1 MPTLIIVRLRPTRPV
16 DGAGFTAALS
26 GLTVEAFD
34 LGFGST
40 VDGVSLGTASGVFTS
55 ASVADLGVDLT
66 RTAIVQHFVDTGLPP
81 SPPTTREPAAAATA
95 VIVANPPAGR
105 PEYPSGTA
113 FDLRLKLTRNG
124 RPIADR
130 RIDFNASVV
139 TVGTLPVLLKDVV
152 ALPPSAY
159 AVLPAV
165 ASGAGGQLELPP
177 DGAPPDFA
185 AMVEAVNAV
194 LALDPADGRT
204 IAQRTTLSAAQA
216 RHVAAEIEWDRA
228 IHPPPPEPRS
238 LAEMYTTPQPN
249 PLVKAEDADNDR
261 RRFEAELEGYYATH
275 DGNAL
280 RLTGYVYAVW
290 AAMMCERLS
299 AGENLTGPGPAQGS
313 VDGARSALLTFPLP
327 PGTGDGTTLRHA
339 SVLLTGDPA
348 GGALNPPFV
357 VPAAYFYALGAQ
369 LPPQVDVAQR
379 FAMASADTEAK
390 VLVTIETAIE
400 AGTVAAAEPPAATS
414 GSVATSGA
422 ALVPAQAA
430 RRLRAIGQA
439 AAPAPPVAL
448 NAAVRPLVESWLA
461 HAGQTGTIDA
471 DFWGPATA
479 SGPGAAAYLNL
490 LLHAV
495 TGGFAPLITAITAE
509 LGVTTAAGLRAV
521 TDERWRTLF
530 LPPGAAPRLDL
541 LPPFTEVGTAS
552 TPEDRVDAFLRH
564 LRQFFTVPFS
574 PASATTPAA
583 GAPSTLERPSPDIFA
598 AFEAQYAAHGGGT
611 YTPGAPRDPEATR
624 SAVLDVFHGD
634 PQARAWLL
642 AALDAIDALHVLT
655 AFAAPGEAA
664 AELRFSLMEA
674 LYARG
679 FTTVDA
685 VTALSLDDF
694 ERALE
699 GTVAYP
705 YAAEIQEAAGGSQV
719 DPPGEGE
726 GFAPVNPGTL
736 TDCLPPEHLSP
747 FGLVAYLSELLRL
760 SAASTCAEP
769 FPVEEET
776 LGGLLDERRGPL
788 GDLHATEA
796 NLATPVPSVDLVNE
810 SLEHLAAAVAGGGTL
825 NGAVFDTASDEV
837 GGHALT
843 GPDAHDPGT
852 LLAAI
857 PEHSAPSAPLP
868 AAYAALRD
876 DAGSPLLPYD
886 QALDTVRS
894 YLQAAGT
901 NRYEVMRRFRKRI
914 TEFAI
919 DPAHEPDGFA
929 AYRWRYPVRLETAL
943 EYLCLGAHEYAM
955 FFTRTPGEEPSEDV
969 PAAWRLY
976 GFTQARS
983 GRTHWSKT
991 AVLLPELLARTGLE
1005 YCELAE
1011 LQRSEIVPFD
1021 LVKIPRR
1028 RGGDG
1033 DGRLPDCPPC
1043 DPEEYR
1049 VRFLGERDDA
1059 DRSAALVRLAL
1070 VVRLWRALRG
1080 RCGGGMTFRTLVDV
1094 DAVLSLFTVEGAVN
1108 PDFPR
1113 QLAALLMLCD
1123 DLRLP
1128 LGGGVEAG
1136 PLGRIPLLALWADGV
1151 TPAEWRLAVAL
1162 LLDGVEET
1170 AGEANPALETTPELI
1185 KIIAANLD
1193 RLSVLCGFDPDTPS
1207 DTWHARPAATLRF
1220 AEALLKIYQSPFTVG
1235 ELLFLFTTDAHLGGD
1250 DPFPLQD
1257 RNEAT
1262 DDPLGLGE
1270 TEPFR
1275 GVWGVVP
1282 SQGSEPFRGVWG
1294 GDPPQGSEPFD
1305 GVGPH
1310 SLWTLRA
1317 ALGDVTVPD
1326 EETASWTWPRIAAS
1340 LRSDFGYTTPA
1351 GAPSGAPDPFDL
1363 LGRRFFAAELR
1374 RRGIPVSAAETRF
1387 AVPLA
1392 AADTSPDMW
1401 AGGPPEGGFAYDRA
1415 AEELYCLLPL
1425 RDADVLDRLLRL
1437 RPLNPAERRAVRDL
1451 YFAPRAAWAPFAA
1464 LFENPVQAIESLVQ
1478 EGDADFRFALFQKA
1492 YALFVRRCR
1501 VVAEHLA
1508 QHVLGATGAEPGD
1521 PRPVA
1526 DAAWLILRGLWAD
1539 ENFGL
1544 TPWEH
1549 DSGAPPDVTWPW
1561 RPGAGAFAALLGLR
1575 GTGVVG
1581 EYRPDTPRGALR
1593 WREVRGP
1600 LDAFGDVRNAA
1611 NAPVPTVLPAMDL
1624 ELTEEQ
1630 ERYVSVRNGLA
1641 LLDATGEPLGGAEPF
1656 AVRWHG
1662 VLLVEH
1668 AGVYRF
1674 NAGQPS
1680 DDGHDH
1686 DHDPDEH
1693 GDWCEGRRWLVVLR
1707 RGQRTWAVLNHGM
1720 PGDEAPGHVS
1730 GPLRLRRGTY
1740 EITIEA
1746 RQAKPK
1752 FAGRTDTEP
1761 TRTGFRFGYAGPDT
1775 GDAVT
1780 TLPFDRLFR
1789 AAKDT
1794 TLGSGV
1800 VRDPTTLDKDATADA
1815 TAGATTG
1822 AAAGATAIGR
1832 ALSPI
1837 RPGENAAAWLNGLY
1851 TSSLRD
1857 IRRTYQRAFKALL
1870 VAHRFGLSAE
1880 PVPGYRQSE
1889 LGYLLAHAE
1898 AFAGT
1903 SHPRTGSASFGTH
1916 HAWFSPDL
1924 LPVGDPYLTDV
1935 VDDQRSDPGRPR
1947 QAALFDVWERLYD
1960 YCDLRHET
1968 GLARERPAW
1977 LLFAEVSEQQPDD
1990 PVNLLRHLGVDARHA
2005 PLVSAYF
2012 DFPPDPYRL
2021 GPHDLEDERWAI
2033 RAWLGSRLLHRV
2045 TDRLVPR
2052 DLDAVHPYLWAA
2064 DDPGAPVGTPPT
2076 SGTADLIRFVEDAY
2090 IENAEPRRYTDLRR
2104 LNDGLRE
2111 RARRALLAYLSGP
2124 GRFAA
2129 TPRDISDLLLQD
2141 VQAGLVQRVTRI
2153 EDGVAAVQAFMQ
2165 RALLGVEPSLP
2176 IPYALRELWRNRF
2189 ATFAQWRACVQREA
2203 YPENWIEWDDLRE
2216 ARWSEAFRMLD
2227 ARLREDSLTVP
2238 VPGGLAWWRGTRPPE
2253 HPGLTLLQDGTL
2265 AVERLLSPAP
2275 EGLGLLGTPAP
2286 PAQPSW
2292 LASITL
2298 PAATNGNGNSNSNGD
2313 NGGPVDRHAAQ
2324 ALQERTS
2331 RELETGG
2338 QGRALPLWL
2347 TAAISLGVPFVR
2359 IAAAGVPSASAHLA
2373 PFGHGAGCCRDCG
2386 EERPEDGIDEYYFW
2400 LAGAAV
2406 HADADA
2412 VQDADAGVV
2421 VSTPQDPADQTSD
2434 WHRPDKLP
2442 GLLAWPPKDGAHLY
2456 WCRVRDGRFE
2466 PPRRSAEGVRLR
2478 PGHGT
2483 LRLVFE
2489 GRTGDSLRFTVPDAQ
2504 RPTGHSDPTAP
2515 GFRYDLPQDDA
2526 IVLPLVTAPDPPD
2539 VTYPGAMAAYPYF
2552 TMRPPGAPLLPLS
2565 PFPVASAVAGAL
2577 RAHCRHE
2584 AALAWYGLAYRP
2596 LDSDNTW
2603 RTFASGDDVARRRDV
2618 LLSYA
2623 ETLAQAADAA
2633 FARGDLEGARQ
2644 ARVLLDVL
2652 SRLLGRP
2659 PRRIA
2664 AATDDDPAELAHFM
2678 ARPAPLNPRLLAL
2691 YERTG
2696 DRLELVRHDIDA
2708 HRLHRGPDVPA
2719 DAEDV
2724 CAEGCDG
2731 TSCHG
2736 PVGPYRFTY
2745 LVQKALDLAGEV
2757 RSLGASLL
2765 TAYEKGDAEALAS
2778 LRATH
2783 ERQLT
2788 ELGLRTRQFQWR
2800 EADWQVQALQKTK
2813 QGALTRLAYHQAL
2826 LRAGNNA
2833 GEIGYEAMTVV
2844 STASRIAGNV
2854 SEGIAQGIG
2863 LSPDFWLGVAGI
2875 AGTPLQFN
2883 QFPLGNKLAAGF
2895 STAARILGSVA
2906 ENAGT
2911 TGGLSLTE
2919 GGWQRRED
2927 EWRHQVQVIG
2937 VELQQIERQILAAE
2951 RHRDAALRDLNVH
2964 RRQIEHARE
2973 VQDYLRDRFS
2983 SAELYLHLQRETAA
2997 LHRRLYDL
3005 ALRLARRT
3013 RRAFVHERGTPA
3025 PALPSPAWDSL
3036 RDGLLAGD
3044 RLHLA
3049 LRRIET
3055 VYIEENCRE
3064 YELTR
3069 HLSLRADFPMAFL
3082 QLQQTGYCEIE
3093 IPEWLLDLD
3102 HPGHYMRRIK
3112 NVTLTIPC
3120 VVGPYVSVNCRLTL
3134 LSSQTR
3140 VDPSL
3145 RAAPT
3150 RCCGAPSGRSAPG
3163 PCRCPGGGTPRTCPC
3178 ATGACPR
3185 CTPAAAPASGC
3196 DRAPASG
3203 YDPAPVSGYDPAPAS
3218 RYDRAPA
3225 SGCDAAP
3232 ASGYDPVPDDPRI
3245 VHAYDA
3251 TEAIATSSGQNDSGM
3266 FELNFRDER
3275 YLPFEFRGA
3284 VSRWRVELPPEDN
3297 RFPPG
3302 SLSDVVML
3310 VNYTAREGG
3319 DVLRAAARAAAAGRL
3334 PGAGLRLID
3343 VRRDLPD
3350 DWYRLQTPDRPWP
3363 LRLTR
3368 ELFPY
3373 VPGGC
3378 DLRVT
3383 RTEIF
3388 VEVADPGCTSVLPVR
3403 FFAHHAHRPDEPCTC
3418 CGVPVDCVAGADW
3431 PCLFHGVLEA
3441 DLPVRPHPSG
3451 DLLFPNLP
3459 GAITA
3464 LHLLCTY
3471 TTSGRPGT

>member
-16 DGAGFTAALS
+16 DGAGFTAALA

-40 VDGVSLGTASGVFTS
+40 VDGVPLGAASGVFTS
-55 ASVADLGVDLT
+55 TSVADLTVDLT
-66 RTAIVQHFVDTGLPP
+66 TTAIVQHFVDTGIPP

-95 VIVANPPAGR
+95 VIVANPPAGH
-105 PEYPSGTA
+105 PEYPTGTA

-124 RPIADR
+124 RQVADR

-139 TVGTLPVLLKDVV
+139 TVGALPTLLTDVV
-152 ALPPSAY
+152 ELAPSAY

-165 ASGAGGQLELPP
+165 ASGAGAHLELPP

-185 AMVEAVNAV
+185 SLVGAVNAV

-228 IHPPPPEPRS
+228 IYPPPPEPRP
-238 LAEMYTTPQPN
+238 LAQMYTTPQPD
-249 PLVKAEDADNDR
+249 PLVKPEDADNDR
-261 RRFEAELEGYYATH
+261 RRFEAEIEGYYATH

-280 RLTGYVYAVW
+280 RLTGYIYAAW
-290 AAMMCERLS
+290 AAMVCERLS
-299 AGENLTGPGPAQGS
+299 AGENLTGPGPAQGP
-313 VDGARSALLTFPLP
+313 VDGSRRALLTFPLP
-327 PGTGDGTTLRHA
+327 SGTGDGTTLKHA

-348 GGALNPPFV
+348 GAALNPPFV

-369 LPPQVDVAQR
+369 LPPQVDVPQR

-400 AGTVAAAEPPAATS
+400 AGTVGAAEAPAATA
-414 GSVATSGA
+414 GSTA

-448 NAAVRPLVESWLA
+448 NASVRPLVDAWLA
-461 HAGQTGTIDA
+461 HAGPTPTIDA

-479 SGPGAAAYLNL
+479 SGPGAAAYLSL

-521 TDERWRTLF
+521 TDERWRGLF
-530 LPPGAAPRLDL
+530 LPPGAPPRLDL

-574 PASATTPAA
+574 PASTTTPAA
-583 GAPSTLERPSPDIFA
+583 GAPSTLERPNPDIFA
-598 AFEAQYAAHGGGT
+598 AFEARYAAHGGGT
-611 YTPGAPRDPEATR
+611 YTPGTPRDPDATR
-624 SAVLDVFHGD
+624 SAVLDVFPGD
-634 PQARAWLL
+634 PHARTWLL

-655 AFAAPGEAA
+655 AFAGPGEAA

-679 FTTVDA
+679 FTTVEA
-685 VTALSLDDF
+685 VTALSPDDF
-694 ERALE
+694 QQALE
-699 GTVAYP
+699 GTIGHS
-705 YAAEIQEAAGGSQV
+705 YAVQIQEAAGGSASAS
-719 DPPGEGE
+719 PGEGE

-769 FPVEEET
+769 FPAEEET
-776 LGGLLDERRGPL
+776 LGGLLEERRGPL

-796 NLATPVPSVDLVNE
+796 NHATPVPSVDLVNE
-810 SLEHLAAAVAGGGTL
+810 SLEHLAAAVASGGTPS
-825 NGAVFDTASDEV
+825 GAVFDTASDEV
-837 GGHALT
+837 GGHPLT
-843 GPDAHDPGT
+843 GPDAHDPAT
-852 LLAAI
+852 LLAAV

-876 DAGSPLLPYD
+876 DAGSPPLPYD

-894 YLQAAGT
+894 YLRAAGT
-901 NRYEVMRRFRKRI
+901 SRYEIMRRFRKRI
-914 TEFAI
+914 TEFAL

-943 EYLCLGAHEYAM
+943 EYLCLSAHEYAM
-955 FFTRTPGEEPSEDV
+955 FFTRTPGEEPSEGV

-976 GFTQARS
+976 GFTEARV

-1005 YCELAE
+1005 YCDLAE

-1021 LVKIPRR
+1021 LVEIPRGR

-1033 DGRLPDCPPC
+1033 DGNGNGRMPDCPPC
-1043 DPEEYR
+1043 HPEGYR
-1049 VRFLGERDDA
+1049 VRFLGERGDA

-1080 RCGGGMTFRTLVDV
+1080 RCGGGLSFRTLADI
-1094 DAVLSLFTVEGAVN
+1094 DAVLSLFTAEGAVN

-1128 LGGGVEAG
+1128 LGGGDEAG
-1136 PLGRIPLLALWADGV
+1136 PLGRIPLLALWVDSA
-1151 TPAEWRLAVAL
+1151 THAEWTHAAAL

-1170 AGEANPALETTPELI
+1170 AGRTNPALETTPELI
-1185 KIIAANLD
+1185 KIIGANLTP
-1193 RLSVLCGFDPDTPS
+1193 LSVLCGFDPDTPS

-1220 AEALLKIYQSPFTVG
+1220 AEALLKIYLSPFTVG
-1235 ELLFLFTTDAHLGGD
+1235 ELLFLFTTDGHLGGD

-1257 RNEAT
+1257 RNEAA
-1262 DDPLGLGE
+1262 DDPLGLGD
-1270 TEPFR
+1270 T
-1275 GVWGVVP
+1275 
-1282 SQGSEPFRGVWG
+1282 
-1294 GDPPQGSEPFD
+1294 EPFD
-1305 GVGPH
+1305 GQGPH

-1317 ALGDVTVPD
+1317 ALGDIEAPG
-1326 EETASWTWPRIAAS
+1326 EEAASWTWTWIAAS
-1340 LRSDFGYTTPA
+1340 LRNDFGYT
-1351 GAPSGAPDPFDL
+1351 APTAAPDPLDL

-1387 AVPLA
+1387 AVPLP

-1425 RDADVLDRLLRL
+1425 RDTDVLGRLLRL
-1437 RPLNPAERRAVRDL
+1437 RPLNPVERRAVRDL

-1478 EGDADFRFALFQKA
+1478 EGDDDSRFALFQKA

-1501 VVAEHLA
+1501 IIAEHLA
-1508 QHVLGATGAEPGD
+1508 RHVLAATGADPGD
-1521 PRPVA
+1521 PDPTT

-1544 TPWEH
+1544 TPWED

-1575 GTGVVG
+1575 GTGIVG
-1581 EYRPDTPRGALR
+1581 TYRPDVPRGALR

-1600 LDAFGDVRNAA
+1600 LSAFGDVRNAL

-1662 VLLVEH
+1662 MLLVEH
-1668 AGVYRF
+1668 EGVYRF
-1674 NAGQPS
+1674 NAGETS
-1680 DDGHDH
+1680 GHADDHDH
-1686 DHDPDEH
+1686 DHDRHDEH
-1693 GDWCEGRRWLVVLR
+1693 GDWCEGRRWRVVLR

-1730 GPLRLRRGTY
+1730 GPLRLRRGVY

-1746 RQAKPK
+1746 RQVEPA
-1752 FAGRTDTEP
+1752 FTGRADTEP
-1761 TRTGFRFGYAGPDT
+1761 ARTGFRFGYAGPDT
-1775 GDAVT
+1775 GDAVA

-1789 AAKDT
+1789 PAKPT
-1794 TLGSGV
+1794 TLGDGV
-1800 VRDPTTLDKDATADA
+1800 VRDPTDET
-1815 TAGATTG
+1815 
-1822 AAAGATAIGR
+1822 AAGGR
-1832 ALSPI
+1832 ALSVI

-1851 TSSLRD
+1851 VSSLRD

-1870 VAHRFGLSAE
+1870 VAHRFGLSAQ

-1898 AFAGT
+1898 TFAGT
-1903 SHPRTGSASFGTH
+1903 SHLRTGAASFGTH
-1916 HAWFSPDL
+1916 RAWLSPDL
-1924 LPVGDPYLTDV
+1924 LPVGDPYLTNV

-1960 YCDLRHET
+1960 YADLRHDT
-1968 GLARERPAW
+1968 GAARERPAW

-2012 DFPPDPYRL
+2012 DVPPDPYRL

-2033 RAWLGSRLLHRV
+2033 RAWLGSRLLHRI
-2045 TDRLVPR
+2045 TGHLVPR
-2052 DLDAVHPYLWAA
+2052 DIGAAHPYLWAA
-2064 DDPGAPVGTPPT
+2064 DEPGAPVGTPPL
-2076 SGTADLIRFVEDAY
+2076 SGAADLIRFVEDAY
-2090 IENAEPRRYTDLRR
+2090 IENGQPRRYTDLRK

-2129 TPRDISDLLLQD
+2129 TPGDLSDLLLQD

-2153 EDGVAAVQAFMQ
+2153 EDGVAAVQALMQ
-2165 RALLGVEPSLP
+2165 RALLGAEPSLP
-2176 IPYALRELWRNRF
+2176 IPYALRKLWRNRF
-2189 ATFAQWRACVQREA
+2189 ATFAQWRVCAQREA
-2203 YPENWIEWDDLRE
+2203 YPENWIEWDDLHE
-2216 ARWSEAFRMLD
+2216 ARRSEAFRMLD

-2253 HPGLTLLQDGTL
+2253 HPALTLLQDGTL
-2265 AVERLLSPAP
+2265 AAERLLSPAP

-2292 LASITL
+2292 LAPIAL
-2298 PAATNGNGNSNSNGD
+2298 PAATNGNGNGEGD
-2313 NGGPVDRHAAQ
+2313 RAVDLHVRK
-2324 ALQERTS
+2324 
-2331 RELETGG
+2331 
-2338 QGRALPLWL
+2338 LPLWL

-2359 IAAAGVPSASAHLA
+2359 IAAAGIPPASAHLA
-2373 PFGHGAGCCRDCG
+2373 PFGHAAGCCRDCG
-2386 EERPEDGIDEYYFW
+2386 EDRPEDGVDEYYFW
-2400 LAGAAV
+2400 LAGAALYD
-2406 HADADA
+2406 DADA

-2421 VSTPQDPADQTSD
+2421 VSTPEGPADQTSD

-2442 GLLAWPPKDGAHLY
+2442 GLLAWPPDDGAHLF
-2456 WCRVRDGRFE
+2456 WCRVRNGRFE
-2466 PPRRSAEGVRLR
+2466 PPRRSAEAVRLR
-2478 PGHGT
+2478 SGHGA

-2489 GRTGDSLRFTVPDAQ
+2489 GRTGDSLRFTVPDAEP
-2504 RPTGHSDPTAP
+2504 PTGHSDPTAP
-2515 GFRYDLPQDDA
+2515 GFRYDMPPDDA
-2526 IVLPLVTAPDPPD
+2526 VVLPLVTAPDPPD

-2552 TMRPPGAPLLPLS
+2552 TMRPPGALLLPLS
-2565 PFPVASAVAGAL
+2565 PFPVAAAVAGAL

-2584 AALAWYGLAYRP
+2584 AALAWYNVAHRP
-2596 LDSDNTW
+2596 LESDNTW
-2603 RTFASGDDVARRRDV
+2603 RTSSFGTDVARRQDV
-2618 LLSYA
+2618 VLSYA

-2652 SRLLGRP
+2652 ARLLGRP

-2664 AATDDDPAELAHFM
+2664 AGPDDDPAELADFF

-2691 YERTG
+2691 YERAG
-2696 DRLELVRHDIDA
+2696 DRLALVRHDIDA

-2719 DAEDV
+2719 DAADV
-2724 CAEGCDG
+2724 CADGCDG

-2736 PVGPYRFTY
+2736 PVGPYRFTF
-2745 LVQKALDLAGEV
+2745 LVGKALELAGEV
-2757 RSLGASLL
+2757 RGLGASLL
-2765 TAYEKGDAEALAS
+2765 AAYEKGDAEALAS

-2783 ERQLT
+2783 ERQLA

-2863 LSPDFWLGVAGI
+2863 LSPDFWLGVAGF

-2895 STAARILGSVA
+2895 STAARILSSVA

-2919 GGWQRRED
+2919 GGWQRRDD

-2951 RHRDAALRDLNVH
+2951 RHRDAALRDLNVQ
-2964 RRQIEHARE
+2964 RRQIEHGRE

-2997 LHRRLYDL
+2997 LHRQLYDL
-3005 ALRLARRT
+3005 ALRLARRA
-3013 RRAFVHERGTPA
+3013 RRAFVHERGPGTPA
-3025 PALPSPAWDSL
+3025 PALPSSAWDSL
-3036 RDGLLAGD
+3036 RDGLLAGE

-3055 VYIEENCRE
+3055 AYIEENCRE

-3120 VVGPYVSVNCRLTL
+3120 VVGPFTSINCRLTL

-3145 RAAPT
+3145 RDAPA
-3150 RCCGAPSGRSAPG
+3150 RCCNAPSAPSAPG
-3163 PCRCPGGGTPRTCPC
+3163 PCRCPAGGTPRTCPC
-3178 ATGACPR
+3178 ATGGCASCGSACDP
-3185 CTPAAAPASGC
+3185 TA
-3196 DRAPASG
+3196 G
-3203 YDPAPVSGYDPAPAS
+3203 YGPG
-3218 RYDRAPA
+3218 
-3225 SGCDAAP
+3225 
-3232 ASGYDPVPDDPRI
+3232 PDDPRI
-3245 VHAYDA
+3245 VHAHDA

-3297 RFPPG
+3297 RFPLG
-3302 SLSDVVML
+3302 SLSDLVML

-3319 DVLRAAARAAAAGRL
+3319 DVLRAAARAAAAHRL
-3334 PGAGLRLID
+3334 PGSGLRLID

-3350 DWYRLQTPDRPWP
+3350 DWYRLQTPESRWP

-3378 DLRVT
+3378 DLSVT
-3383 RTEIF
+3383 RIELFI
-3388 VEVADPGCTSVLPVR
+3388 ELDDPGCASVLPAL
-3403 FFAHHAHRPDEPCTC
+3403 FFPHHAHGPDEPCTC
-3418 CGVPVDCVAGADW
+3418 SGIPVDCVTSADW
-3431 PCLFHGVLEA
+3431 PCLYHGVLET
-3441 DLPVRPHPSG
+3441 DLPVSPRPSG
-3451 DLLFPNLP
+3451 AFLFPPLP
-3459 GAITA
+3459 TKFTA

-3471 TTSGRPGT
+3471 ETNGAPTRAT